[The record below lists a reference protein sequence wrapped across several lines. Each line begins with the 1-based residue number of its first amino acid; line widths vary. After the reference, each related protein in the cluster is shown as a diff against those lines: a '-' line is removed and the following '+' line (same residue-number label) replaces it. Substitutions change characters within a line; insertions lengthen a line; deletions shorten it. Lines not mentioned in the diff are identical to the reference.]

1 MGGKPMAGKRRIKLR
16 FKLLILLA
24 CAVYA
29 LFVYFNQDAV
39 LGELNKEK
47 NELQEQYAKNNI
59 EYAELQNELNYMNS
73 DAYVEK
79 TAREKLG
86 WVKENELKFVE
97 ENK

>member
-1 MGGKPMAGKRRIKLR
+1 MVVKKRIKLR
-16 FKLLILLA
+16 FKLLILFA

-29 LFVYFNQDAV
+29 LFVCFNQNAV
-39 LGELNKEK
+39 LGSLNNEK
-47 NELQEQYAKNNI
+47 NELQEQYAKENI
-59 EYAELQNELNYMNS
+59 EFSELQNEANYMNS